1 MCGATAYTQFAT
13 WAAVDCLARHT
24 GLWVREAGEA
34 LIQCAGNVRGSRDCR
49 VKCKTL
55 WGPSGKD

>member
-13 WAAVDCLARHT
+13 WAAVDYLALHT

-34 LIQCAGNVRGSRDCR
+34 LVQSAGNERGSRDCR

-55 WGPSGKD
+55 WEPSGKD